1 MPATQVGVVQMESAQ
16 SMVDGPL
23 KNKIAILM
31 SWNYWQLS
39 FAFNLSAKIYA
50 TKLSALFQMTQHP
63 SHMLITW
70 LELNQLHAMILQERS
85 RTGR

>member
-23 KNKIAILM
+23 KNKIVILM

-39 FAFNLSAKIYA
+39 FAFTLSATDFCIMSDNA
-50 TKLSALFQMTQHP
+50 TAISYIK
-63 SHMLITW
+63 HMGGTKYMYV
-70 LELNQLHAMILQERS
+70 NS
-85 RTGR
+85 CPGT